1 MGKRHLYATNK
12 EEIKGFLLL
21 LLNENNVKSMMLI
34 YISEAFSAMLNNVN
48 KVPKIDTFNFLYFYF
63 LFYSCVV
70 FQL

>member
-48 KVPKIDTFNFLYFYF
+48 KVPKIDTCLIFYIF
-63 LFYSCVV
+63 IFYSIAV
-70 FQL
+70 